1 MQLIMEK
8 SIQMVDLSTQ
18 YERIKGDIDDAIQ
31 RVLNSSRF
39 IGGNEVKNFENEL
52 SKYCEVQNVIS
63 CANGTD
69 ALQLALMA
77 LEIGPGDEV
86 IVPAFTYISSAEVI
100 KLLGASP
107 VLVDIDAGDFNID
120 TEKIINAISSRTKAI
135 IVVHLFG
142 QNANMDKLVS
152 LCESYGLKLIEDSAQ
167 SIGARYYFTD
177 GKVKRSGTMGD
188 IGCTSFFPSKNL
200 GCFGDGG
207 AIFCNN
213 NDLASKIRIIANHG
227 QNKKYYFKYIGVNSR
242 LDALQASILR
252 VKLRY
257 LDDFIQTRQQAAKI
271 YDQLFEGIDIEIPK
285 RYSMSEHVFHQYT
298 IKFKNAGQRNFI
310 KEKLAEEGIPTMIYY
325 PLPIHKQEAYR
336 AVNHNPEDL
345 QVSASVSNKVLSIP
359 MHTELTAGQQEYIC
373 NKIKQYL

>member
-1 MQLIMEK
+1 MEK

-120 TEKIINAISSRTKAI
+120 TEKIINAISYRTKAI

-152 LCESYGLKLIEDSAQ
+152 LCESYGIKLIEDSAQ
-167 SIGARYYFTD
+167 SIGARYYFAD
-177 GKVKRSGTMGD
+177 GKIKRSGTMGD

-213 NDLASKIRIIANHG
+213 DELASKIRIIANHG

-242 LDALQASILR
+242 LDTLQASILR

-257 LDDFIQTRQQAAKI
+257 LDDFIQARQQAANI

-298 IKFKNAGQRNFI
+298 IKFKDAGQRSLI
-310 KEKLAEEGIPTMIYY
+310 KEKLAEAGIPAMIYY

-336 AVNHNPEDL
+336 TVSHNPEDL
-345 QVSASVSNKVLSIP
+345 QVSESISNKVLSIP

>member
-1 MQLIMEK
+1 MEK

-52 SKYCEVQNVIS
+52 GKYSEVQNVIS

-120 TEKIINAISSRTKAI
+120 SEKITNAISSRTKAI

-152 LCESYGLKLIEDSAQ
+152 LCESHGIKLIEDSAQ

-177 GKVKRSGTMGD
+177 GKIKRSGTMGD

-213 NDLASKIRIIANHG
+213 DDLASKIRIIANHG

-252 VKLRY
+252 AKLRY
-257 LDDFIQTRQQAAKI
+257 LDNFIQARQQAAKI

-285 RYSMSEHVFHQYT
+285 RYSRSEHVFHQYT
-298 IKFKNAGQRNFI
+298 IKFKDAVQRNFI
-310 KEKLAEEGIPTMIYY
+310 KEKLAEAGIPAMIYY

-336 AVNHNPEDL
+336 TVNHNPEDL
-345 QVSASVSNKVLSIP
+345 QVSESISNRVLSIP
-359 MHTELTAGQQEYIC
+359 MHTELTGGQQEYIC

>member
-1 MQLIMEK
+1 MEK